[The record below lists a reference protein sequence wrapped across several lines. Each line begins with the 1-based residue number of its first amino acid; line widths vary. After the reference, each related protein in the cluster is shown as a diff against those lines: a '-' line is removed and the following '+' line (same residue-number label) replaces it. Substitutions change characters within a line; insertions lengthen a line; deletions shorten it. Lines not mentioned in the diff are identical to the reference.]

1 MNRTEG
7 DISIAVPAYEP
18 WRPVPE
24 DRTAVFGLPGDPKD
38 PSTSLDSGWGICQK
52 PMLGPLFISKFI
64 EVTPITEAERTALQQ
79 VLGVE
84 ITNPVKE
91 KIDNAIRQITTHVAL
106 KEKLPSWE
114 AFEKHQGEVIAAVQL
129 LLDLFDSTSHEVI
142 DGVPSVDQTLGAH
155 IALLLS
161 KSPSEQKISEL
172 TSRLRPVL
180 DACKQVMDEIKFR
193 KSTRGPKT
201 DIAFDVFCNEIID
214 IARVAKADL
223 ALPSPR
229 DTTASRT
236 TNEKTPSFLEFVQQ
250 VIEFAA
256 THGTA
261 ALNSTPLTDDEKGSA
276 INILNGYK
284 TKTRR
289 TLADDLRAAIADAA

>member
-172 TSRLRPVL
+172 TSRL
-180 DACKQVMDEIKFR
+180 
-193 KSTRGPKT
+193 
-201 DIAFDVFCNEIID
+201 
-214 IARVAKADL
+214 
-223 ALPSPR
+223 
-229 DTTASRT
+229 
-236 TNEKTPSFLEFVQQ
+236 
-250 VIEFAA
+250 
-256 THGTA
+256 
-261 ALNSTPLTDDEKGSA
+261 
-276 INILNGYK
+276 
-284 TKTRR
+284 
-289 TLADDLRAAIADAA
+289 